1 MDKRRRKAGGVTAKR
16 SERKRQWGAKAL
28 AIVLFMAAGAVGGYL
43 IGHAMSSGEGDPLG
57 TVAWLV
63 AAVALLVVACILQVV
78 VHEAGHLV
86 LGLATGYRFR
96 SFRVGSLMLVE
107 QDGRLCLKRLSI
119 QGTGGQCLMGPPDLV
134 DGRIPYRLYNLG
146 GVLANTLVSL
156 VAAAL
161 TFALPQRLAAI
172 FFAFLALVGFVF
184 ALTNGLPLT
193 VGGVN
198 NDGKNLR
205 SAGESPDA
213 LRAFWTILKVGEAQ
227 ADDLRVKDMP
237 AAWFAVPADAE
248 RLRNP
253 LIASVAVLACNR
265 LLDEGRTSESAD
277 AIRDLLKRKTGMLG
291 LHRSLLKVDLA
302 YCELM
307 GESRAEEAER
317 VLDADAR
324 KLMKAMSSF
333 PSVLRTRYAQALL
346 ANCDEEAARRI
357 REEFDRAA
365 ARYPYPSEIEGER
378 ELMDAADVRFRERAA
393 HATDVTE
400 EGAQR

>member
-1 MDKRRRKAGGVTAKR
+1 MTAKR

-161 TFALPQRLAAI
+161 AFALPQRLAAI

-227 ADDLRVKDMP
+227 ADDLRVMDMP
-237 AAWFAVPADAE
+237 AAWFAVPADSGQ
-248 RLRNP
+248 LR
-253 LIASVAVLACNR
+253 
-265 LLDEGRTSESAD
+265 
-277 AIRDLLKRKTGMLG
+277 
-291 LHRSLLKVDLA
+291 
-302 YCELM
+302 
-307 GESRAEEAER
+307 
-317 VLDADAR
+317 
-324 KLMKAMSSF
+324 
-333 PSVLRTRYAQALL
+333 
-346 ANCDEEAARRI
+346 
-357 REEFDRAA
+357 
-365 ARYPYPSEIEGER
+365 
-378 ELMDAADVRFRERAA
+378 
-393 HATDVTE
+393 
-400 EGAQR
+400 

>member
-1 MDKRRRKAGGVTAKR
+1 M
-16 SERKRQWGAKAL
+16 
-28 AIVLFMAAGAVGGYL
+28 
-43 IGHAMSSGEGDPLG
+43 
-57 TVAWLV
+57 
-63 AAVALLVVACILQVV
+63 
-78 VHEAGHLV
+78 
-86 LGLATGYRFR
+86 GL
-96 SFRVGSLMLVE
+96 
-107 QDGRLCLKRLSI
+107 
-119 QGTGGQCLMGPPDLV
+119 
-134 DGRIPYRLYNLG
+134 
-146 GVLANTLVSL
+146 
-156 VAAAL
+156 
-161 TFALPQRLAAI
+161 
-172 FFAFLALVGFVF
+172 VF

-265 LLDEGRTSESAD
+265 LLDEGRIAESAD

-378 ELMDAADVRFRERAA
+378 ELMDAADVRFRERAE
-393 HATDVTE
+393 HGTDVTE